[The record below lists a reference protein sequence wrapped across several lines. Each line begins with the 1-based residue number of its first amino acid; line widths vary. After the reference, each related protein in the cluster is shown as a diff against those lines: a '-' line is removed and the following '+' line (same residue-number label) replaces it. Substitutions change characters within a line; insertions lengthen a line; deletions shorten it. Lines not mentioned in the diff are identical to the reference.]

1 MASSTENLFYKIFND
16 NCYVYFGVL
25 CDSLERGLDI
35 KHLSVSPVLVPYW
48 DMCRLRSTAR
58 SCSTQIPALA
68 SHRHAASRSVT
79 LQAPCLDWISL
90 RYDDGRFNRPRW
102 PHFGQ
107 LGSAA
112 RAACCWWGEQ
122 VWPYN
127 GIQITLGI
135 FT

>member
-1 MASSTENLFYKIFND
+1 M
-16 NCYVYFGVL
+16 

-35 KHLSVSPVLVPYW
+35 KHLPVSPVLVPYW

-68 SHRHAASRSVT
+68 SHRHAASRVSRCT
-79 LQAPCLDWISL
+79 APGLDWISL
-90 RYDDGRFNRPRW
+90 QYDDGRFNCPRW

-112 RAACCWWGEQ
+112 RAHAADEGTKASLANSALQ
-122 VWPYN
+122 D
-127 GIQITLGI
+127 
-135 FT
+135 